1 MARSAQVTGML
12 MAGMFL
18 MGVSSCNWWPPVL
31 EERVGQQDHQ
41 FKVLQAENAKFQA
54 EIYWLLEEANI
65 LAAQLEQARR
75 DLKTQTQRNCS
86 GLSHDT

>member
-18 MGVSSCNWWPPVL
+18 MGVSSCNWSLPAL
-31 EERVGQQDHQ
+31 QERIGQQDHQ
-41 FKVLQAENAKFQA
+41 FKVLQAENAKFRA
-54 EIYWLLEEANI
+54 EIDELLEEANI
-65 LAAQLEQARR
+65 LAAQLEQARQ
-75 DLKTQTQRNCS
+75 DLKTQIQRNCS